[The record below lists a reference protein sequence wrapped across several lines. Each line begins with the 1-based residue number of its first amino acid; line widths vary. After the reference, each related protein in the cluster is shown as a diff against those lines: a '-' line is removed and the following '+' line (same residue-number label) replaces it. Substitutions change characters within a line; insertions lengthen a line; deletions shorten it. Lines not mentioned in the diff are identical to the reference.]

1 MLEDL
6 EVFELSDEDRAQL
19 LADLEEDHFEVWP
32 ENWDYFLMFLRL
44 QTQWRVSMAGA
55 IGLDYAVALQFCD
68 LHGWSGIDRKR
79 EMMDALALMER
90 EVLSVWSKEK

>member
-1 MLEDL
+1 
-6 EVFELSDEDRAQL
+6 VFELSDEDRAQL
-19 LADLEEDHFEVWP
+19 LADIEEDHFEVWR

-68 LHGWSGIDRKR
+68 LFGWSEPERKR
-79 EMMDALALMER
+79 EMMDALAVMER
-90 EVLSVWSKEK
+90 EVLSVWNTEK